1 MTLLRHPPNLSRQAD
16 PTDPARIFTWLI
28 CESYDDMGLLVKL
41 VGKIT
46 LKRGGDRLVAELRG
60 NLPAILELEEELYNR
75 GAGRGIWSLP
85 NIGGVLELTLNLPLR
100 TALVRRTTSA
110 G

>member
-28 CESYDDMGLLVKL
+28 CESYDDKGLLAKL

-46 LKRGGDRLVAELRG
+46 LKRGGDRLVVELRG
-60 NLPAILELEEELYNR
+60 NLPANIKSPDRCGGVGPGEFLR
-75 GAGRGIWSLP
+75 RSAGRRPSRLP
-85 NIGGVLELTLNLPLR
+85 
-100 TALVRRTTSA
+100 
-110 G
+110 